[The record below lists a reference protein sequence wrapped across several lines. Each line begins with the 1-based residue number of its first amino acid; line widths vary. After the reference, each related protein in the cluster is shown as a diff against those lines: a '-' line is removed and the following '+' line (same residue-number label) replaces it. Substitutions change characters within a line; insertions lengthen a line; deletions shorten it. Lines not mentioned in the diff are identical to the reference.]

1 MAHQFASGLGEIVD
15 LDAATD
21 IVRSTRCANRGSSD
35 GQMS

>member
-1 MAHQFASGLGEIVD
+1 MAHQFTSGLGEIVD

-21 IVRSTRCANRGSSD
+21 IARSTRRADRGSSD